1 MPRNIGALSLLGM
14 AERVAPLRLGQIP
27 NALTIARF
35 AAIPVFI
42 VLLATA
48 EGGHSWPAALVF
60 AAAAV
65 TDQVDGWLA
74 RRWHVESRFGT
85 IADPLADRL
94 MIDTAVIGLFLHGR
108 LPWPALVLILARDLL
123 LIGGYKLV
131 MTRGY
136 ELSVSFVG
144 KAATWILYAALAFML
159 ATTEGTDFPLVLFWI
174 GLALALV
181 AGVAYAVGALR
192 SRP

>member
-74 RRWHVESRFGT
+74 RRWQVESRFGT
-85 IADPLADRL
+85 VADPLADRL

-108 LPWPALVLILARDLL
+108 LPWPALVLILARDLV